1 MGKGKEGNGNGHC
14 PRIRRISLLQLLQA
28 FEWVEGSGI
37 F

>member
-1 MGKGKEGNGNGHC
+1 MGKGKAGNGIRNN

-28 FEWVEGSGI
+28 FEWAEGSGI